1 VVDVL
6 ESAAAI
12 DVAAVAVV
20 EDVLINLEDSGL
32 VGFLN

>member
-1 VVDVL
+1 ML

-20 EDVLINLEDSGL
+20 GHVLINLEVSGL